1 MAEAENGRRGKRTR
15 PPTAAEPTVGP
26 TCIALAPRMT
36 YAEAGLLLDRLR
48 AAKDAPE
55 VILEAGA
62 VERMSTSAV
71 LVIVSFL
78 NARAD
83 RVPPAAVLGASGAFV
98 DAFSDLG
105 LFSDLMK
112 MEFRA

>member
-1 MAEAENGRRGKRTR
+1 MAGAENGRRGKRTQGSDSAK
-15 PPTAAEPTVGP
+15 PLAGQV
-26 TCIALAPRMT
+26 CISLAPQMT

-48 AAKDAPE
+48 AAKEASE

-78 NARAD
+78 NARSGPA
-83 RVPPAAVLGASGAFV
+83 PPAAVLGASGAFV

-105 LFSDLMK
+105 LFSVLMR
-112 MEFRA
+112 MEFRT

>member
-1 MAEAENGRRGKRTR
+1 MAEAENGRRGRRTR
-15 PPTAAEPTVGP
+15 PPTAAEPTVGT

>member
-1 MAEAENGRRGKRTR
+1 MAGAENGRRGKRTQA
-15 PPTAAEPTVGP
+15 PAAEAPP
-26 TCIALAPRMT
+26 ARPFSIALAPRMT
-36 YAEAGLLLDRLR
+36 YAEAGLLLERLR
-48 AAKDAPE
+48 AARDAPE

-78 NARAD
+78 NARTGHA
-83 RVPPAAVLGASGAFV
+83 PPAAVLGASGPFV